1 MYVSHATPNVAIVRL
16 SHWAGFGRSPSTVIP
31 SMTLTSGLM
40 KYPSEA
46 STIRSVE
53 TA

>member
-1 MYVSHATPNVAIVRL
+1 MSHATPIAAIVRL
-16 SHWAGFGRSPSTVIP
+16 SHWAGLGRSPSTVIP
-31 SMTLTSGLM
+31 SMTLTSGFM
-40 KYPSEA
+40 KYPSDA